1 MNTEHRRGEN
11 PERTSNGQREREPAP
26 QHRGSDGPSTGRP
39 QPATSTRPGVASR
52 PASGTG
58 GPAETTS
65 SGSPEQAGAVR
76 ASRDRA
82 VVSWIALL
90 VAVLLTVWEAI
101 SSLHLGGIDPANDP
115 AAWNSFYPISLFVT
129 LVLGLAAAVLGIVG
143 IAQRRRPA
151 WPGLAGLAVG
161 LYAFIGA
168 VFAWVGGLMD
178 TGSSL

>member
-1 MNTEHRRGEN
+1 MNAARKGADGSEN
-11 PERTSNGQREREPAP
+11 TTSSQSGSGREAAAAP
-26 QHRGSDGPSTGRP
+26 
-39 QPATSTRPGVASR
+39 ASR
-52 PASGTG
+52 PAQGAPGSAT
-58 GPAETTS
+58 
-65 SGSPEQAGAVR
+65 SGSAGGAQRGTSR
-76 ASRDRA
+76 APARDEPAAGRDKA
-82 VVSWIALL
+82 IVSWIALL

-115 AAWNSFYPISLFVT
+115 SAWNSFYPVSLFVT

-143 IAQRRRPA
+143 IAQRRQPR

-161 LYAFIGA
+161 LYAFVGA